1 MKFKIRYA
9 DQIVGILTIGA
20 FVALLVFILMLGSKQ
35 RWFAR
40 DYLFTTTFTS
50 ATGITNGM
58 SLQYKGFPIGKIK
71 HISLNSKDEVDTTF
85 VIYDT
90 YRNRVKEGSL
100 IELLINP
107 IGLGNQ
113 FLFHPGNGE
122 TLIPEGSFIPRTDS
136 PEGKALIKSGL
147 ATIQK
152 KDDTITNLIAQ
163 VNPLL
168 TNINESL
175 SQLNGAFSGT
185 GKGPLADT
193 LSGVAKTVDNVS
205 GITAGVE
212 ASLETL
218 LTDVSQA
225 TKNITAITKNI
236 ETLSLEISDPTGLVP
251 KLIDPDGK
259 LFGSLNNSLSA
270 VEGTLSN
277 VEETSQL
284 LITQA
289 PQIAGLIEDL
299 RRALVQGQEVLE
311 GIKNNP
317 LIKKGV
323 SPKTKSDGSA
333 PNARTVDF

>member
-1 MKFKIRYA
+1 MKFKIKFA

-20 FVALLVFILMLGSKQ
+20 FIALLLFILMIGSKQ

-71 HISLNSKDEVDTTF
+71 HIALNSKDEVDATF
-85 VIYDT
+85 IIFDIYYD
-90 YRNRVKEGSL
+90 RVKEGSL
-100 IELLINP
+100 VELVINP

-113 FLFHPGNGE
+113 FLFHPGNGKA
-122 TLIPEGSFIPRTDS
+122 LIPEGSFIPRADT
-136 PEGKALIKSGL
+136 PEGKALVESGL
-147 ATIQK
+147 ATIRK

-168 TNINESL
+168 SNINESL

-185 GKGPLADT
+185 GKGPLAET
-193 LSGVAKTVDNVS
+193 LTGVAKTVGNVS
-205 GITAGVE
+205 VITGSVE
-212 ASLETL
+212 SSLDSL
-218 LTDVSQA
+218 LADVSIA
-225 TKNITAITKNI
+225 TKNITAITKNL
-236 ETLSLEISDPTGLVP
+236 ETLSVEVSDPTGLVP
-251 KLIDPDGK
+251 RLIDPDGS
-259 LFGSLNNSLSA
+259 LFGSLNQSLTA

-277 VEETSQL
+277 VEITSQL
-284 LITQA
+284 LVSQA
-289 PQIAGLIEDL
+289 PQLARLIEDL
-299 RRALVQGQEVLE
+299 RLALVQGQDVLE

-323 SPKTKSDGSA
+323 SPKIKSDGSV
-333 PNARTVDF
+333 PNTRTVDF